1 MGGTASAA
9 HIEGKTMTKTKT
21 ILTAA
26 LLAAGTIMAS
36 SAQAQDERTTCASRP
51 KKLQLLCSGD
61 GCIRLEVAQICE
73 ALRRAPL
80 GQAKRIQTVTQA
92 PPRYRDLEQLIAS
105 LD

>member
-1 MGGTASAA
+1 M
-9 HIEGKTMTKTKT
+9 TMTTT
-21 ILTAA
+21 RSILTAA
-26 LLAAGTIMAS
+26 LLVAGTIMAS

-51 KKLQLLCSGD
+51 NKLQLLCSGD

-80 GQAKRIQTVTQA
+80 GKAKRIQTTA
-92 PPRYRDLEQLIAS
+92 PAAPRYRDLEQLIAS